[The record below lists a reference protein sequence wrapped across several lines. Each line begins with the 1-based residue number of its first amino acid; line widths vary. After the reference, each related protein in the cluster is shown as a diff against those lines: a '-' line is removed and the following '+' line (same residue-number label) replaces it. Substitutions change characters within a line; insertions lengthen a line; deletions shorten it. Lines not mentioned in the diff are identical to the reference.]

1 MTIDFFLISYRV
13 LSQDYVQNVQ
23 VYLTKNE
30 GVTVIFAIF
39 TMMVILV

>member
-13 LSQDYVQNVQ
+13 LSQDYIQ